1 RTQAAIQ
8 AIVTNGVRS
17 VGLSSCRGIMVPSLR
32 GRAATVDDRSRKC
45 RVIRQGTIRSKGDG
59 KPRGVRVASPAERRG
74 DGSHVGPILTRAH
87 AVIAATV
94 AVVPNYAKRMLQ
106 GEAFAD
112 LTSQDR
118 ALDRRNDSSV
128 KVD

>member
-1 RTQAAIQ
+1 MTS
-8 AIVTNGVRS
+8 T
-17 VGLSSCRGIMVPSLR
+17 
-32 GRAATVDDRSRKC
+32 
-45 RVIRQGTIRSKGDG
+45 
-59 KPRGVRVASPAERRG
+59 AERRG
-74 DGSHVGPILTRAH
+74 DGPYVGPILSRAH

-94 AVVPNYAKRMLQ
+94 AIVPNYAKRMLH
-106 GEAFAD
+106 GEMFAD